1 MKKTKFILIISCI
14 LILAIGSCL
23 TVCAEETYTYEVIYS
38 QSNVAYPL
46 CIKFTSY
53 YNNCAMVLIN
63 GTYNCYYYD
72 GKEAHHCTLSDGLIG
87 ECETYKIS
95 SNGSMSLY
103 YTGSAIGVSSSTLSS
118 TFTGIST
125 YDSLESY
132 IASFDELETEEPTT
146 ETSEEPITETPEE
159 PTTETPEEPTTEE
172 PTTPISP
179 TTPTTPTIPDTDNTD
194 AGIASEFI
202 IKLIGTE
209 ETFTPQNVIAIFVI
223 CLILECISHIASSL
237 LNVTGGLK

>member
-1 MKKTKFILIISCI
+1 MKKTKFILIILCI
-14 LILAIGSCL
+14 LTLTIGSCL

-72 GKEAHHCTLSDGLIG
+72 GKEAHHCTSSDGLIG

-103 YTGSAIGVSSSTLSS
+103 YTGSALGVSSSKLTS
-118 TFTGIST
+118 TFTGISV

-132 IASFDELETEEPTT
+132 VASF
-146 ETSEEPITETPEE
+146 SEEPETEDSTTETPEE
-159 PTTETPEEPTTEE
+159 PTTETPEEPTTEM
-172 PTTPISP
+172 
-179 TTPTTPTIPDTDNTD
+179 PDTDNTD

-209 ETFTPQNVIAIFVI
+209 EAFTPQNVIAIFVI
-223 CLILECISHIASSL
+223 CLILECISHIASSI
-237 LNVTGGLK
+237 LNMSGGLK